1 MNDKFNHNNILTF
14 LFVFVSLPLLEFV
27 NLAFNGTYFSLSS
40 FLYLLMV
47 DLVAKST
54 PLAFSKLMLSFK
66 GIRLI
71 REIVRNYLYG
81 SIMLIFSMYVWII
94 YFSESNLAVLI
105 LVTPYVIL
113 ITVPALIM
121 SCILTR
127 CIRKNQRAEG
137 QPNGEHTLAK

>member
-14 LFVFVSLPLLEFV
+14 LFLFVSLPLLEFV
-27 NLAFNGTYFSLSS
+27 NLAYNGTYFSLSS

-137 QPNGEHTLAK
+137 QP

>member
-14 LFVFVSLPLLEFV
+14 LFIFVSLPLLEFV

-137 QPNGEHTLAK
+137 QP

>member
-137 QPNGEHTLAK
+137 QP

>member
-1 MNDKFNHNNILTF
+1 MNDKFNHTNILTF
-14 LFVFVSLPLLEFV
+14 LFLFVSLPLLEFV

-137 QPNGEHTLAK
+137 QP

>member
-1 MNDKFNHNNILTF
+1 MNDKFNHDNILTF
-14 LFVFVSLPLLEFV
+14 LFLFVSLPLLEFV
-27 NLAFNGTYFSLSS
+27 NLAYNGTYFSLSS

-137 QPNGEHTLAK
+137 QP